1 MEITYR
7 VPTRSFYSSSIDES
21 ITDYEEQCVVIS
33 DDEVVEELAK
43 ILIDRQDKELT
54 PQERNVAIEIV
65 RDIINEENLR
75 PKLEEYYRD
84 ELKEIFMEREEYA
97 R

>member
-7 VPTRSFYSSSIDES
+7 VPGKTYYSRDIDES
-21 ITDYEEQCVVIS
+21 ITEYEEQCLVIS

-43 ILIDRQDKELT
+43 ILIDRQDKELA

-84 ELKEIFMEREEYA
+84 ELKQIFMEREEYA

>member
-7 VPTRSFYSSSIDES
+7 VPGKVYYSRDIDEN
-21 ITDYEEQCVVIS
+21 ITEYEEQCVVIS

-43 ILIDRQDKELT
+43 ILIDRQDKELAL
-54 PQERNVAIEIV
+54 QERNIAIEIV
-65 RDIINEENLR
+65 CDIINEENLR